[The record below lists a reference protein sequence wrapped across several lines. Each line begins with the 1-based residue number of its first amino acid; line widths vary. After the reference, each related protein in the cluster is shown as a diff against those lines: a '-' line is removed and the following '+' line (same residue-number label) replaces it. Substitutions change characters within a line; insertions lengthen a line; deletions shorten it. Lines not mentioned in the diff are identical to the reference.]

1 MYDLIWL
8 LQQRLRAVSWPHWRL
23 RCMLQPHCTATA
35 WELSDLDHS
44 HAATPQRVTRASC
57 AQLLLLRS
65 DFCAWR
71 RLLLI
76 CWKLLIGVCVRDG
89 LAASVCVYRTSA
101 ASVEL
106 RGWRAV
112 AFPRWL
118 HILSSKRFAV
128 AHSHSHGSLLLR
140 RLACTRQACC
150 LFAHVA
156 LLLLPLSLFLG
167 VRAPSRFPSV
177 ASGSKLL
184 DVAHCLLLHQ
194 LFLLCFGFIGANTS
208 SPGQEKLFIWPP
220 FFQYNKRLLRQKMG
234 GACLYMPQDS
244 HWLASF
250 EVIPPLKQLVFPRP
264 K

>member
-1 MYDLIWL
+1 MQCLGL
-8 LQQRLRAVSWPHWRL
+8 TGACAACS
-23 RCMLQPHCTATA
+23 HCTATA

-106 RGWRAV
+106 RPRGWRAV

-118 HILSSKRFAV
+118 HLRDRSGSPWLILI
-128 AHSHSHGSLLLR
+128 SHGSLLLR
-140 RLACTRQACC
+140 RLVCTRQACC

-167 VRAPSRFPSV
+167 VRAPSLSLCGFRF
-177 ASGSKLL
+177 
-184 DVAHCLLLHQ
+184 
-194 LFLLCFGFIGANTS
+194 
-208 SPGQEKLFIWPP
+208 
-220 FFQYNKRLLRQKMG
+220 
-234 GACLYMPQDS
+234 
-244 HWLASF
+244 
-250 EVIPPLKQLVFPRP
+250 
-264 K
+264 